1 MQIEVEVRLE
11 PGCQDLGL
19 PQCMSAGASGLD
31 LKAAVTEPVTIEP
44 GQWKLIPTGL
54 SLAIPPGFE
63 GQIRPRSGLAL
74 RYGLTCL
81 NTPGTIDADYRGPI
95 GIILINLGNQ
105 DFTVSR
111 GDRVAQIVFS
121 QVTQVRLVL
130 VSDLTNTQRGSGGFG
145 HTGTSS

>member
-11 PGCQDLGL
+11 PDCQDLGL
-19 PQCMSAGASGLD
+19 PQYMSTGASGLD
-31 LKAAVTEPVTIEP
+31 LKAAVTEPVTIKP
-44 GQWKLIPTGL
+44 GQWQLVPTGL

-74 RYGLTCL
+74 RYGITCL

-105 DFTVSR
+105 DFIVSR
-111 GDRVAQIVFS
+111 GDRVAQIIFT
-121 QVTQVRLVL
+121 QVTQAKLVL
-130 VSDLTNTQRGSGGFG
+130 VSALTSTQRGSGGFG